1 MIQFFLT
8 VFLTFLTI
16 IISLFFLS
24 KRRLVDCFTIL
35 TGLCFL
41 ALLGHLFEDL
51 ILSYLCS
58 TSVYNAFFEDL
69 ILPYLYLKFIYNAF
83 FELLNV
89 ILWLMFIGIFFAG
102 SRDDYRG
109 KGHLDPEGEVDS
121 TPENTYANV
130 IGRHPWVFEDDYVE
144 SMDWPGYEDDYF
156 KSSSSYENEDNSKT
170 E

>member
-1 MIQFFLT
+1 M
-8 VFLTFLTI
+8 
-16 IISLFFLS
+16 
-24 KRRLVDCFTIL
+24 
-35 TGLCFL
+35 GLCFL

-51 ILSYLCS
+51 ILSCLCS
-58 TSVYNAFFEDL
+58 
-69 ILPYLYLKFIYNAF
+69 KFIYDAF

-130 IGRHPWVFEDDYVE
+130 IGRHPWVFEDDYLE

-156 KSSSSYENEDNSKT
+156 KSSSSYENENNSKT